1 MKKILLAVLML
12 LTVPLFAQLASQDFG
27 ADTENIT
34 TNEGISVGNN
44 HRVQVTHKKHHH
56 HKKKAVRK

>member
-1 MKKILLAVLML
+1 MALL
-12 LTVPLFAQLASQDFG
+12 LTTPLFAQLASQDFG

-34 TNEGISVGNN
+34 TNEGVPIGNN

>member
-1 MKKILLAVLML
+1 MKFLILMALL
-12 LTVPLFAQLASQDFG
+12 LTTPLFAQLASQDFG

-34 TNEGISVGNN
+34 TNEGVPIGNN